1 MTKAL
6 DNGFPTS
13 KKIAYD
19 PDRGFYRTDTGSALA
34 RGQSAVVLG
43 RATQPPI
50 EWLMEQEQRDKRVG
64 ELLRE
69 QHYFDT
75 SNPHPLMARGNYP
88 NEEAFWLGQARM
100 YPGLVVAEV
109 EARRLARM
117 NASSTA
123 ALQAQAA

>member
-1 MTKAL
+1 MTPTEASTEPTPDVL
-6 DNGFPTS
+6 WLADNWLSFSSDPPPS
-13 KKIAYD
+13 IA
-19 PDRGFYRTDTGSALA
+19 
-34 RGQSAVVLG
+34 
-43 RATQPPI
+43 
-50 EWLMEQEQRDKRVG
+50 WLMEQEQRDKRVG

-100 YPGLVVAEV
+100 YPGLVVSEM

-117 NASSTA
+117 SASSTA
-123 ALQAQAA
+123 ALQAA